1 MTLLAI
7 ILGLS
12 IEKLMPTLLQYRRFD
27 WLFSYQQW
35 MKQKLSKISN
45 WNDTFSLLVIILLP
59 IISVAFV
66 HYKLYESSSLLGF
79 AFSVLVLAYSLGPR
93 DIYGLTRRLLDLPS
107 ESCTTEMR
115 SIAGQLLPGPL
126 PDDQNTLF
134 SMVKEKLLLAINTN
148 LLAVLFWFAILGP
161 MGAILYRLTL
171 TVHESQNQK
180 DQNQDDENSE
190 EYTSTASMFYAI
202 LNWLPAHLT
211 AISFAAS
218 GSFVDALHNWKNNA
232 IKNPLSNQE
241 CDAMLISVGHGA
253 MRVEETQ
260 DICDAKP
267 VVDAI
272 IAMAKRSIILGLT
285 VLALLTMS
293 GWAG

>member
-27 WLFSYQQW
+27 WLLSYQQW
-35 MKQKLSKISN
+35 MKQKLSRISN

-59 IISVAFV
+59 IISVAVV

-93 DIYGLTRRLLDLPS
+93 DIYGLTQRLIDLPS

-126 PDDQNTLF
+126 PDDQNALF
-134 SMVKEKLLLAINTN
+134 GMVKDKLLLAINTN

-171 TVHESQNQK
+171 TVHESQNQ
-180 DQNQDDENSE
+180 DTEHNE
-190 EYTSTASMFYAI
+190 EYSSTASMLYAI

-211 AISFAAS
+211 AISFSAS

-232 IKNPLSNQE
+232 VKNPLSNQE

-253 MRVEETQ
+253 MRVEDTQ
-260 DICDAKP
+260 DICNAKP
-267 VVDAI
+267 VVDGI

>member
-12 IEKLMPTLLQYRRFD
+12 IEKLMPTLLQYRNFD

-35 MKQKLSKISN
+35 MKGKVSNISK
-45 WNDTFSLLVIILLP
+45 WNDTFTLLTIILLP
-59 IISVAFV
+59 IIGVELVYF
-66 HYKLYESSSLLGF
+66 KLYEYSSILGF
-79 AFSVLVLAYSLGPR
+79 AFSVVILAYSLGPR
-93 DIYGLTRRLLDLPS
+93 DIYGLTQQLLDLPA
-107 ESCTTEMR
+107 ESCATEMR

-126 PDDQNTLF
+126 PEDQNTLF
-134 SMVKEKLLLAINTN
+134 RMLKDKLLLAINTN

-161 MGAILYRLTL
+161 MGAILYRLAL
-171 TVHESQNQK
+171 IIHESQDK
-180 DQNQDDENSE
+180 DTENSE
-190 EYTSTASMFYAI
+190 EYTSTASMFLAI
-202 LNWLPAHLT
+202 TNWIPAHLS
-211 AISFAAS
+211 AISFAAT
-218 GSFVDALHNWKNNA
+218 GSFVDALHNWKNNSV
-232 IKNPLSNQE
+232 KNPLSNQE
-241 CDAMLISVGHGA
+241 CDAMLTSVGHGA
-253 MRVEETQ
+253 MRLEESL

-267 VVDAI
+267 AVNGI